1 MIKNGTIRVVE
12 DKSNLIYIQ
21 ERFLWFFWKTILK
34 TYSPKG
40 ALAFLEF
47 TGKDYNMVTGY
58 YE

>member
-12 DKSNLIYIQ
+12 DKQGLIYIQ
-21 ERFLWFFWKTILK
+21 ERFLWLFWKTVFK
-34 TYSPKG
+34 TYSPKS

-47 TGKDYNMVTGY
+47 TGKDYNMMSGY